1 MRESDPSGGLLR
13 YATVEGMD
21 ARDIRIHNF
30 PPGSNAA
37 PSQDDLLVI
46 RRNHKL
52 APCHSTRCAGYHS
65 LLVRGPEHEAPRS
78 LTPLYPPCQ
87 SAHVGLGSIATRP
100 YAAGVVSG
108 PK

>member
-1 MRESDPSGGLLR
+1 MIQSGGLLR

-37 PSQDDLLVI
+37 PSRDDLLVI

-65 LLVRGPEHEAPRS
+65 LLVRGPEHEAPRFAWS
-78 LTPLYPPCQ
+78 VLARGRGFEANKLQ
-87 SAHVGLGSIATRP
+87 
-100 YAAGVVSG
+100 AA
-108 PK
+108 